1 VKKLET
7 ATRLDKHEY
16 KYETIVVG
24 GDLSALLFSYY
35 NSYPC
40 IFPEPS
46 IPFGFDVFDGRHDLS
61 SLGLAAGASKTL
73 AWQRLIISLSLGGL
87 LPMGDKV
94 AALSVQENKL
104 KATTHNSR
112 LGRFEFDKL
121 IVFDDKAIR
130 GLPKTK
136 GQQVG
141 KCRVIDWFHVRSG
154 MEHDHDLFE
163 TEDDF
168 IQKVIF
174 YPSERFGNQKSG
186 RLRKD
191 LVAISHLDED
201 QINNF
206 DYSDTMAKFKITQMM
221 KDAGIKGARNGRDTY
236 NPNIY
241 RYYSPK
247 IEAVERE
254 IIRDVKNFYEKDE
267 RFEFHYE
274 TPEEIIKNYS
284 CDPLSYS
291 SKMTELMFKKELIID
306 DGTPRRR

>member
-1 VKKLET
+1 MK
-7 ATRLDKHEY
+7 RLDKHEY
-16 KYETIVVG
+16 KHSKIVIG
-24 GDLSALLFSYY
+24 GGLSALLFSYY
-35 NSYPC
+35 NNYPC
-40 IFPEPS
+40 IFSKP
-46 IPFGFDVFDGRHDLS
+46 IVPFILDVYDEGYDFS
-61 SLGLAAGASKTL
+61 FLGLRPGASKTIV
-73 AWQRLIISLSLGGL
+73 WQRLITALSLGAL

-94 AALSVQENKL
+94 ASMRIQENKL
-104 KATTHNSR
+104 KASTHNSR
-112 LGRFEFDKL
+112 LGRFEFEKL
-121 IVFDDKAIR
+121 IIFDDKDII
-130 GLPKTK
+130 GMPKVRE
-136 GQQVG
+136 QQIG

-163 TEDDF
+163 TKENF

-201 QINNF
+201 QINDF

-221 KDAGIKGARNGRDTY
+221 KDAGIRGARNGRDTY
-236 NPNIY
+236 NPKIY

-291 SKMTELMFKKELIID
+291 SKMTELMFKKN
-306 DGTPRRR
+306 